1 MFSSGILD
9 LPKNSRKSSA
19 SPSACRNVLESPT
32 LISSLPTKA
41 IDPAVIIPAQD
52 TIYRDIGIKT
62 SRNVWYPS
70 FLGIGEHKKQNP
82 LQGIH

>member
-41 IDPAVIIPAQD
+41 IDPADIILAQD
-52 TIYRDIGIKT
+52 TRYRDILRNKDIT
-62 SRNVWYPS
+62 NVWYPS
-70 FLGIGEHKKQNP
+70 FLGIRE
-82 LQGIH
+82 